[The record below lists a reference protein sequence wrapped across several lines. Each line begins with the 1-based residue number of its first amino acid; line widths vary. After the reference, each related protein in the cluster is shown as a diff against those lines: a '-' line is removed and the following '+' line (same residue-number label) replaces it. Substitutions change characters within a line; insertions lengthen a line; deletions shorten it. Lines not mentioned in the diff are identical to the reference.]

1 MNRWVLALG
10 VLLVTPVLLL
20 PRVAIAGP
28 ATTTGAS
35 VRVVVD
41 TQALGDAEASF
52 TAKIDETL
60 RAAVQEAGYV
70 LDDSVRADAT
80 VRVRLSFF
88 NQEDLDYQ
96 IDVDIAA
103 GEQLVRLETVGCPH
117 CEVDELLARADG
129 RHTEILAA
137 LERALARSSEHVP
150 PEGEA
155 PPEGETPPVQE
166 LEPGKPKPIGALGSL
181 GIGLGV
187 LGVGTIVAGGV
198 ELGRGKIY
206 DDVSRVTTERSFVD
220 HRPVGGALL
229 GAGGVML
236 AAGVTML
243 VVDIVRSKK
252 HRHAGLA
259 VPLLGP
265 SIVGLGYTGQ
275 F

>member
-10 VLLVTPVLLL
+10 VLLVTPVLL

-41 TQALGDAEASF
+41 TKALGDAEASF
-52 TAKIDETL
+52 ATEIDETL
-60 RAAVQEAGYV
+60 RAAVEEAGYV

-117 CEVDELLARADG
+117 CEGDEVLAQVDG
-129 RHTEILAA
+129 RHSEILAA
-137 LERALARSSEHVP
+137 LERALVRSREHVP
-150 PEGEA
+150 PEGET
-155 PPEGETPPVQE
+155 PPEGGTPPEQE
-166 LEPGKPKPIGALGSL
+166 PESGKAKPIGALGGV
-181 GIGLGV
+181 GIGLAV
-187 LGVGTIVAGGV
+187 LGVGTLVVGGV
-198 ELGRGKIY
+198 EFGRGKIY
-206 DDVSRVTTERSFVD
+206 DDVSRVTTEASFVD

-229 GAGGVML
+229 GVGSVVL

-243 VVDIVRSKK
+243 VVDIIRSKK
-252 HRHAGLA
+252 RRHAGVT

>member
-1 MNRWVLALG
+1 
-10 VLLVTPVLLL
+10 
-20 PRVAIAGP
+20 VAIAGP
-28 ATTTGAS
+28 ATTAGAS

-41 TQALGDAEASF
+41 TKALGNAEASF
-52 TAKIDETL
+52 AAEIDETL
-60 RAAVQEAGYV
+60 RAAVEEAGYV

-103 GEQLVRLETVGCPH
+103 GEQLVRLETDGCPH
-117 CEVDELLARADG
+117 CEVDQLLARVDG

-137 LERALARSSEHVP
+137 LERALVRSREHVP
-150 PEGEA
+150 PEGET
-155 PPEGETPPVQE
+155 PPGETPPVEEQ
-166 LEPGKPKPIGALGSL
+166 EPGKPKPFGTLGSL

-187 LGVGTIVAGGV
+187 LGVGTIAVGGV

-206 DDVSRVTTERSFVD
+206 DDVVTTERSFVD
-220 HRPVGGALL
+220 HRPVGGTLL
-229 GAGGVML
+229 GVGGVVL

-243 VVDIVRSKK
+243 VVDLVRSKQ
-252 HRHAGLA
+252 RRQTGLA

-265 SIVGLGYTGQ
+265 SIVGLGVAGQ